1 MYGWGWRPY
10 VSVGEKKRQAEQVVA
25 KMKKKGQRISPVK
38 VEGRTL
44 ANTFW
49 GKAWCDHLESFS
61 DYENRLPRGRSYL
74 RNGSVV
80 HLDLEKGKIEALVQG
95 SSLYKVQI
103 DISAVS
109 QKKWQAISRK
119 CSGEIGSIVELLQGK
134 LSSSVMSTIT
144 DKEQGLFPLPKEIKL
159 NCSCPDWADMCK
171 HVAAVLYGIGARLD
185 HEPELLFKLRKV
197 DHMELVN
204 NVNLNTKSA
213 RPAKSAVI
221 KDQNLSDLFGI
232 DIDESTTTS
241 KIKKARKTAR
251 VQKMQKIIE
260 TSQIPVT
267 SGVKKEK
274 NFKTKKIGL
283 KTSAKQKKGSAEK
296 VKMQS
301 TKIQTKKPTKRL
313 TRKISKMSNGTGARK
328 EEKKK
333 PTKTLKEKRAD
344 KKSKKKA

>member
-25 KMKKKGQRISPVK
+25 KMKKKGQKVSPVK

-119 CSGEIGSIVELLQGK
+119 CSGEIASVVELLQGK
-134 LSSSVMSTIT
+134 LSSSVMMTIT
-144 DKEQGLFPLPKEIKL
+144 DKEQGLFPLPEEIKL

-232 DIDESTTTS
+232 DIDESPTTS

-251 VQKMQKIIE
+251 AQKTPKIRV
-260 TSQIPVT
+260 TPQLPVT

-274 NFKTKKIGL
+274 
-283 KTSAKQKKGSAEK
+283 
-296 VKMQS
+296 
-301 TKIQTKKPTKRL
+301 
-313 TRKISKMSNGTGARK
+313 KMSKGTGARK

-344 KKSKKKA
+344 KKAKKKA

>member
-10 VSVGEKKRQAEQVVA
+10 ISVAEKKRQADQAVA
-25 KMKKKGQRISPVK
+25 KMKKKGQKVSPVK
-38 VEGRTL
+38 VEGRSL

-49 GKAWCDHLESFS
+49 GKAWCEHLESFS

-109 QKKWQAISRK
+109 QEKWQAISRK
-119 CSGEIGSIVELLQGK
+119 CSGEIASVVELLQGK

-221 KDQNLSDLFGI
+221 KDQDLSDLFGI
-232 DIDESTTTS
+232 DINESSTTS
-241 KIKKARKTAR
+241 KIKKVHKTAR
-251 VQKMQKIIE
+251 TQKAPQL
-260 TSQIPVT
+260 PVT

-274 NFKTKKIGL
+274 TVKAKKIGL
-283 KTSAKQKKGSAEK
+283 KTSAKQRKASVEK

-301 TKIQTKKPTKRL
+301 TKIETK
-313 TRKISKMSNGTGARK
+313 
-328 EEKKK
+328 E
-333 PTKTLKEKRAD
+333 PTKTLKEKGVD
-344 KKSKKKA
+344 KKAKKKA